1 MMETQ
6 EKVLV
11 LVGALFINTFTRD
24 YKSLDLTHD
33 SEQAYGFKDKWDAQ
47 KVAANVGGQVV
58 VRTTS
63 FKIV

>member
-1 MMETQ
+1 METK

-24 YKSLDLTHD
+24 YKSIDLTHD
-33 SEQAYGFKDKWDAQ
+33 SEQAHGFVDRWEAQ

-58 VRTTS
+58 IRTTS

>member
-1 MMETQ
+1 METQ

-11 LVGALFINTFTRD
+11 LVGALFINTFNLN
-24 YKSLDLTHD
+24 YKSIDLTHD
-33 SEQAYGFKDKWDAQ
+33 SEQAYGFKDKWEAQ

-58 VRTTS
+58 IRTTS

>member
-11 LVGALFINTFTRD
+11 LVGALFINTFTDD
-24 YKSLDLTHD
+24 YKNIDLTHD
-33 SEQAYGFKDKWDAQ
+33 SQQAHGFKDKWEAQ

-58 VRTTS
+58 IRTTS